1 MKIKQKAASVGYFQR
16 GIPNGVFPT
25 GYFRYY
31 FRYHTS
37 HFGVFLCPPRKY
49 PGYLTPGIS

>member
-37 HFGVFLCPPRKY
+37 HFGYFSVLHGNTR
-49 PGYLTPGIS
+49 GI